1 MVEIVRDICDRKRGR
16 VHPVLATEL
25 EIKSELHERGISWTN
40 DTFLKMC
47 QELTEHPQITTIR
60 TLNQKA
66 YAYDTET
73 AEKGIPTQEGGARA
87 KNTCEH
93 PILSEPAVAQSE
105 KDLSRGTPPV
115 CGVSGEGGDNTSDD
129 SGSHQTNQYW
139 WSEI

>member
-1 MVEIVRDICDRKRGR
+1 MVEIVRDICARKRER

-25 EIKSELHERGISWTN
+25 EIKSELHKRGISWTI

-47 QELTEHPQITTIR
+47 QELAEHPRITTIR

-66 YAYDTET
+66 YAYNTET
-73 AEKGIPTQEGGARA
+73 AEEGIPTQEGGAGA

-105 KDLSRGTPPV
+105 KGLSRDAPPV

-139 WSEI
+139 WREI

>member
-1 MVEIVRDICDRKRGR
+1 MVDIVRDICERKRGR

-25 EIKSELHERGISWTN
+25 EIKSELHKRGISWTN

-66 YAYDTET
+66 YAYNTET
-73 AEKGIPTQEGGARA
+73 AEESIPAQEGGAGA

-105 KDLSRGTPPV
+105 KDLSRGASPV

-139 WSEI
+139 WSDI

>member
-1 MVEIVRDICDRKRGR
+1 MVEIVHDICERKRGR

-25 EIKSELHERGISWTN
+25 EIKRELHERGIPWTN

-47 QELTEHPQITTIR
+47 QELAEHPQITTIR

-66 YAYDTET
+66 YAYNTET
-73 AEKGIPTQEGGARA
+73 TEKSLLTQEGGARA

-93 PILSEPAVAQSE
+93 PILSEPAVASSE
-105 KDLSRGTPPV
+105 KDVSRDASPV
-115 CGVSGEGGDNTSDD
+115 CGVSEEWEDSASNGG
-129 SGSHQTNQYW
+129 GPHQTNQYW

>member
-1 MVEIVRDICDRKRGR
+1 MVEIVRDICARKRGR

-25 EIKSELHERGISWTN
+25 EIKSELHKRGISWTI

-47 QELTEHPQITTIR
+47 QELAEHPQITTIR

-66 YAYDTET
+66 YAYDTKA
-73 AEKGIPTQEGGARA
+73 AEEGIPTQEGGART

-105 KDLSRGTPPV
+105 KDLSRGASTV

>member
-1 MVEIVRDICDRKRGR
+1 MVEIVRDICERKRGR
-16 VHPVLATEL
+16 AHPVLATEL
-25 EIKSELHERGISWTN
+25 EIKSELHKRGISWTN

-47 QELTEHPQITTIR
+47 QELAEHPQITVIR

-66 YAYDTET
+66 YAYDTKA
-73 AEKGIPTQEGGARA
+73 AEEGVPTQEGGAGA

-105 KDLSRGTPPV
+105 KDLSRGASPV
-115 CGVSGEGGDNTSDD
+115 CGVSEEWEDSTSDGG
-129 SGSHQTNQYW
+129 GSRQAYQYW